1 MSDND
6 DFDPITWLF
15 SLPKRMDEFKKTP
28 EGKEFI
34 STLRSFSEQLPELEN
49 RLRQIQNQY
58 RVAPKDLVNLPKSPS
73 NEKQSD

>member
-1 MSDND
+1 MSDNN

-34 STLRSFSEQLPELEN
+34 LTLRAFSEQLPELEN

-58 RVAPKDLVNLPKSPS
+58 HATPKDLVNPPKSPS
-73 NEKQSD
+73 DETQ